1 MAALRKLGRRMV
13 PFRLPFFRI
22 FYSVTYTII
31 YLLLLVILAI
41 TPISLIYSAFK
52 VQAWQYIFMIGGTY
66 LLTFIFALIIYSSR
80 IYTTRSTLAA
90 VGKAY
95 VPIEEGEVSKKVRK
109 MIVKEL
115 EKSAVVAWESRPRDV
130 EGEILAAEHDGIWP
144 VDDPVF
150 NHSSQQI
157 GEYIVVNPSDP
168 PWGDVQHVGWSSPS
182 SRQSNKNPHVQFAKV
197 VAEMPHL
204 IEARAVSL
212 APPAP
217 YDNSSTPDQV
227 LEADPLVVNVLRR
240 PRNAALREYLLQLSC
255 LGLVQPLHIGDAF
268 LARYERARF
277 SGKPMP
283 SRDFDQL
290 MQTFARLLSGMAALS
305 PEILHEIR
313 KQSTASPLVET
324 IPLADDES
332 IHELG
337 PHLLNVP
344 REILRTPVSSI
355 ITPVTAPESRART
368 TTIYLTDSSISQETL
383 GSVVIQRS
391 PTALRERLPAATG
404 SPAARRGPASSSWS
418 LPSDTGSVLH
428 HAMSDSEG

>member
-1 MAALRKLGRRMV
+1 MALRKHGRRIL

-22 FYSVTYTII
+22 FYSVTYTIL

-41 TPISLIYSAFK
+41 TPISLIYSAFR
-52 VQAWQYIFMIGGTY
+52 VQAWQYVFMIGGVY
-66 LLTFIFALIIYSSR
+66 LLTFIFAIIIYSSR
-80 IYTTRSTLAA
+80 IYTNRSTLAA

-95 VPIEEGEVSKKVRK
+95 VPIEEGEVNKKVRK
-109 MIVKEL
+109 LIVKEL

-144 VDDPVF
+144 VDGPVL

-157 GEYIVVNPSDP
+157 GEYIIVNPSDP
-168 PWGDVQHVGWSSPS
+168 PWGDIQHDGWSSPS
-182 SRQSNKNPHVQFAKV
+182 SRQTNKNPHVQFAKV

-217 YDNSSTPDQV
+217 YDHNSAPIQV
-227 LEADPLVVNVLRR
+227 LDVDPLIVNVLRR
-240 PRNAALREYLLQLSC
+240 PRNAAMREYLIQLSC
-255 LGLVQPLHIGDAF
+255 LGLIQPLHIGDTF

-277 SGKPMP
+277 CGKPIP
-283 SRDFDQL
+283 GRDFDQL
-290 MQTFARLLSGMAALS
+290 MQTFARLLSGMTGLA

-313 KQSTASPLVET
+313 KQSVQPPLVEIT
-324 IPLADDES
+324 PLDDDGP
-332 IHELG
+332 IRALG
-337 PHLLNVP
+337 PHLLDVP
-344 REILRTPVSSI
+344 RELLRTPVSSI

-368 TTIYLTDSSISQETL
+368 TTIYLTDSSVSQETL

-391 PTALRERLPAATG
+391 PSAHRERFAAATG
-404 SPAARRGPASSSWS
+404 SPQARRGPASSSWS
-418 LPSDTGSVLH
+418 LPSDAGSVLH
-428 HAMSDSEG
+428 YAVSDSED